1 MGASYLAEP
10 SLASVTESSSPGD
23 SVDRLLASWAR
34 TRPDLDLAP
43 VAVVARIGRLRRIIE
58 VELEASFAEYGL
70 NGADFATL
78 VTLRRLDEPPGI
90 SQRQLMRELNLS
102 SGTVSVRVDRLAER
116 GLVTRAADPA
126 DRRNTLVALAEP
138 GYRLFERVT
147 PAHVATE
154 NRLLA
159 ALSPEQRAMLVEI
172 LRTLL
177 VSFEGSTGDGTFPRL
192 GLTLAPA
199 HLTLGMRR
207 SMGLP
212 ELVGLLVRHVCADSR
227 AERAGVTVGDVLIRA
242 GEHEL
247 RSITSLYGAINSA
260 GPGHVLTLT
269 LVRGE
274 QTTVETSLDL
284 RPHSADAPPPGN
296 TAPPSEA
303 AAHSL

>member
-1 MGASYLAEP
+1 
-10 SLASVTESSSPGD
+10 
-23 SVDRLLASWAR
+23 VDRLLEAWAR

-43 VAVVARIGRLRRIIE
+43 VAVIARIGRLRRTIE
-58 VELEASFAEYGL
+58 AELEATFAEYGL

-78 VTLRRLDEPPGI
+78 VTLRRLDEPLGVY
-90 SQRQLMRELNLS
+90 QRQLMRELNLS

-138 GYRLFERVT
+138 GHRLFERVT
-147 PAHVATE
+147 PAHIATE

-159 ALSPEQRAMLVEI
+159 ALSPEQRAGLVDI

-212 ELVGLLVRHVCADSR
+212 ELVGLLVRHVRSDSR
-227 AERAGVTVGDVLIRA
+227 AERAGIAIGDVLVRA
-242 GEHEL
+242 DDYEL
-247 RSITSLYGAINSA
+247 RSITSLYGAINA
-260 GPGHVLTLT
+260 ARPGHVLTLT
-269 LVRGE
+269 AVRGE
-274 QTTVETSLDL
+274 RTTIEAALDL
-284 RPHSADAPPPGN
+284 RPHPEDAPPPGN
-296 TAPPSEA
+296 TAPPSGA